1 MRTYNYTTLKTT
13 LASRAASSA
22 GAATALGSTALLT
35 QGAIGMHV
43 AFYVSTNGSTVSI
56 NPTLSYYD
64 TAAAQYY
71 SLLTST
77 ITATGHTVL
86 KLGLGLESTSNIQ
99 NDYLPDSIKLG
110 VTHSTTDAVT
120 YSMGVSLFY
129 PENEG

>member
-1 MRTYNYTTLKTT
+1 MRTYNYTSLKST
-13 LASRAASSA
+13 LASRTVSSA
-22 GAATALGSTALLT
+22 GAATTLGSTNLIT
-35 QGAIGMHV
+35 NGAIGMHV
-43 AFYVSTNGSTVSI
+43 SFYVSTNGSTVGI
-56 NPTLSYYD
+56 NPTISYYD
-64 TAAAQYY
+64 EAAAQLY

-99 NDYLPDSIKLG
+99 NDYLPNPIKLG

-120 YSMGVSLFY
+120 YSMGVTLFY